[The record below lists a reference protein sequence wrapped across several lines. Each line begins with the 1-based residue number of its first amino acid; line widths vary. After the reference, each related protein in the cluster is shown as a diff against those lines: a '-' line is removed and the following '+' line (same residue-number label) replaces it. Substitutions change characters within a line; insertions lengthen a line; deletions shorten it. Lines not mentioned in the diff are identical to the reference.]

1 MFTDKPIFYGAWGE
15 LFDDIKETLIPFHK
29 MKGLTF
35 CNNPQIL
42 KQSLIKFFSDKNIGN
57 CDRNI
62 RDREIEN
69 FFYKADG
76 RSSERLFKVLEEVYN
91 DFYNRENFSLNFII
105 NYFYNINRIIY
116 KFLIKKIK
124 KV

>member
-1 MFTDKPIFYGAWGE
+1 
-15 LFDDIKETLIPFHK
+15 
-29 MKGLTF
+29 MKGLNF

-76 RSSERLFKVLEEVYN
+76 RSSERLFNVLEEVY
-91 DFYNRENFSLNFII
+91 ENF
-105 NYFYNINRIIY
+105 Y
-116 KFLIKKIK
+116 K
-124 KV
+124 